1 MNRPFVLAALG
12 LACVALGF
20 AGCGSSSKK
29 SSSSA
34 SSSSTPAPAPT
45 STAAPSASAGKTVK
59 IVMQNTAFSPK
70 SISAKVGQTIVW
82 TNEDPF
88 DHNVTAKKGENF
100 KSKNFG
106 QGAKYSYKLD
116 KPGTISY
123 TCTIHP
129 GMDGTITVTK

>member
-70 SISAKVGQTIVW
+70 SITAKVGQTVVW
-82 TNEDPF
+82 TNQDPF
-88 DHNVTAKKGENF
+88 DHNVTATKGEEF

-106 QGAKYSYKLD
+106 QGASYSYKLD
-116 KPGTISY
+116 KAGKISY

-129 GMDGTITVTK
+129 GMNATITVTK